1 MPHGQC
7 YLWSPWLI
15 GLHGLSDALIALAY
29 FSIPVALLHLARRR
43 PDLPHRGLFLMLG
56 AFIVACGLTH
66 ALEVWTIWHSHYLFS
81 GSVKAATA
89 VISVFTAVALFRALP
104 EALQLVG
111 PAQLQA
117 LNASLETRVQTR
129 TGDLEAANLAL
140 RREVADREKAEA
152 EVKRLNLLLQRR
164 LDELRALFDM
174 LPVGVGIAEDRDCKT
189 IRTNDALARQL
200 GLPRQA
206 NASLTAPP
214 DEAPRNFEVHH
225 AGRLLSPD
233 ELPMQVC
240 ARENRPV
247 LNFREVVKRHDGT
260 RLALLAN
267 AVPLHDSQGEVT
279 GCVATFQDVT
289 ELENAVVT
297 NARYAAIVASS
308 VDAIIGK
315 TLAGIITEWNAG
327 AERIFGYTAAEII
340 GQPIGRIYPEHLRA
354 EGTAI
359 LERVNRGEAIP
370 TFETVRRHRDGRP
383 IDISISLA
391 PIRDAAGGIVG
402 ALESARDITERKQA
416 EQHRR
421 EMERKI
427 QETQKLESLGVL
439 AGGIAHDFN
448 NLLTG
453 ILGNASLAR
462 LELPASSPVIASLS
476 QIETASRRAAD
487 LCRQMLAYS
496 GRGRFIVQPLDL
508 NQVVTETTHLLNLSI
523 GKSSVLRFNLA
534 PALPPVTAD
543 ATQIRQIIMNL
554 VINASEAIGSRS
566 GVIAIGTGV
575 TRIDHDY
582 IATLRHH
589 AGVAPGDFVFIEV
602 SDTGCGMDAPTLD
615 RIFDPFFTTKF
626 TGRGLGLAAVLG
638 IVRGHS
644 GALKVYSEPGRGT
657 TFRLLLPISP
667 PEREAA
673 AARFPAEPVPREL
686 RSAGHVLVVDDEET
700 VRTVAARM
708 VEQMGFTAVL
718 ASDGRE
724 AVEKFRAAPSRY
736 RLVVLDLTMPH
747 LDGEE
752 TFRQL
757 RQLAPGIRVILMSG
771 FAEQEAVS
779 RFTGKGLAGFVQ
791 KPFEVGALAAAIRA
805 VALAG

>member
-15 GLHGLSDALIALAY
+15 GLHGISDTLIALAY
-29 FSIPVALLHLARRR
+29 FSIPLALLHLARRR
-43 PDLPHRGLFLMLG
+43 EDLPQRGLFLMFG

-66 ALEVWTIWHSHYLFS
+66 ALEVWTIWHSDYFLTGF
-81 GSVKAATA
+81 VKAITA
-89 VISVFTAVALFRALP
+89 AISIATAVALIRALP
-104 EALQLVG
+104 DALQLVG
-111 PAQLQA
+111 PGRLQE
-117 LNASLETRVQTR
+117 LNAALEERVHTR

-140 RREVADREKAEA
+140 RREVAEREKAEA
-152 EVKRLNLLLQRR
+152 EVKRLNELLQRR

-174 LPVGVGIAEDRDCKT
+174 LPVGVGIAEDRGCKT
-189 IRTNDALARQL
+189 IRTNDALARML

-214 DEAPRNFEVHH
+214 AEAPKNFSVYHE
-225 AGRLLSPD
+225 GRLIPPD
-233 ELPMQVC
+233 DLPMQVC

-247 LNFREVVKRHDGT
+247 LNFREVVERQDGT
-260 RLALLAN
+260 RIALLSN
-267 AVPLHDSQGEVT
+267 ALPLRDSRGDPI

-289 ELENAVVT
+289 VLEDAVVA

-308 VDAIIGK
+308 IDAIIGK
-315 TLAGIITEWNAG
+315 SLDGTVTEWNVG
-327 AERIFGYTAAEII
+327 AERILGYSAAEII
-340 GQPIGRIYPEHLRA
+340 GRPVSLIYPEHLRA
-354 EGTAI
+354 EGAAI

-370 TFETVRRHRDGRP
+370 TFETVRRHREGRLV
-383 IDISISLA
+383 DISISLA
-391 PIRDAAGGIVG
+391 PIRDGAGRIVG

-421 EMERKI
+421 EMDRKI

-462 LELPASSPVIASLS
+462 LELPASSPVMHSLG
-476 QIETASRRAAD
+476 QIEAASRRAAD

-496 GRGRFIVQPLDL
+496 GRGRFVVQQLDL
-508 NQVVTETTHLLNLSI
+508 NQVVSETTHLLNLSI

-534 PALPPVTAD
+534 AALPAVTAD

-554 VINASEAIGSRS
+554 VMNASEAIGNRS
-566 GVIAIGTGV
+566 GVIALATGV
-575 TRIDHDY
+575 MRIDHIY

-589 AGVAPGDFVFIEV
+589 AGVVPGDYAFIEV
-602 SDTGCGMDAPTLD
+602 SDTGCGMDAATLE

-638 IVRGHS
+638 IVRGHR

-657 TFRLLLPISP
+657 TFRLLLPVSSAESAAAPRGEISP
-667 PEREAA
+667 GL
-673 AARFPAEPVPREL
+673 PAPGLSGR
-686 RSAGHVLVVDDEET
+686 VLVVDDEET

-708 VEQMGFTAVL
+708 LEEIGFQADL
-718 ASDGRE
+718 AADGRE
-724 AVEKFRAAPSRY
+724 AVEMFRADPTRY

-757 RQLAPGIRVILMSG
+757 RHLAPGVRVVLMSG
-771 FAEQEAVS
+771 FNEHEAVS

-791 KPFEVGALAAAIRA
+791 KPFEVGSLAAAVRA